1 MAFLD
6 NSGDIILDA
15 VLTDTGRRNLARA
28 DGSFKIVKFALGDDE
43 INYQQF
49 KNSNHANGAHASGS
63 AYYDL
68 EILQTPVL
76 EAFTDNGAS
85 MKSKLIS
92 IASTNHLY
100 LPTIKVQTAQHLVGV
115 QPSGFRVFVDTTTT
129 DAMSN
134 SYLLQTAGVIN
145 GTTPINASVRPVELH
160 QGLDTQEITADSPIP
175 TSLKETQ
182 YVVEID
188 SRFGRLYSSSP
199 DGGNQP
205 IEAPISYIDDDFI
218 ASYHLSSNQA
228 GGIFVK
234 SIEDLASDSSSAIA
248 GPRGTSLTFSV
259 VASTELRTSTFLFT
273 RLGNIESGNTT
284 FKASA
289 ASTDYYYIDTTI
301 RITGATTGYSVDI
314 PVRFYKEKTT

>member
-28 DGSFKIVKFALGDDE
+28 DGSFKIVKFALSDDE
-43 INYQQF
+43 INYHQF
-49 KNSNHANGAHASGS
+49 KNSNHTNGAHASGS

-100 LPTIKVQTAQHLVGV
+100 LPAIKVNTAQYLVGV

-129 DAMSN
+129 ENLKSSVIDSGAG
-134 SYLLQTAGVIN
+134 YLN
-145 GTTPINASVRPVELH
+145 GTTPINAATKRIVLH

-188 SRFGRLYSSSP
+188 SRFGRLYSRPAS
-199 DGGNQP
+199 DTNKP

-234 SIEDLASDSSSAIA
+234 SIEDLDSDSSSVIA
-248 GPRGTSLTFSV
+248 GPRGTSLEFSI

-273 RLGNIESGNTT
+273 RLGNIESGNTS
-284 FKASA
+284 FKEGSV
-289 ASTDYYYIDTTI
+289 STDYYYIDTTI
-301 RITGATTGYSVDI
+301 RVTGATTGYSVDI
-314 PVRFYKEKTT
+314 PIRFYKEKTA